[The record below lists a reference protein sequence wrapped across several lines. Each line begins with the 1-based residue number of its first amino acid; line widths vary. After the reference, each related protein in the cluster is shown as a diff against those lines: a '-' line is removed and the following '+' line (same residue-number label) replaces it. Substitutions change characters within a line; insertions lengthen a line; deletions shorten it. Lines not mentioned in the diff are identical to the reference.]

1 MERTHLDVQLY
12 RAALWLHPA
21 AFRREFSPEM
31 LRDFSEARAEALTN
45 HERRGLWVFRARM
58 GADLMRSVFRQW
70 LRTGWPVFVILAV
83 TGPLTVASLLV
94 AMFRPISFDL
104 PIDAPNADLITIELL
119 AVVAFMVI
127 AATIIFTVT
136 FALRVHSRRRF

>member
-21 AFRREFSPEM
+21 AFRREFSPQM
-31 LRDFSEARAEALTN
+31 LRDFIEARAEALTS

-58 GADLMRSVFRQW
+58 GADLIRSIIHQW
-70 LRTGWPVFVILAV
+70 LRTGWPVILILAV
-83 TGPLTVASLLV
+83 TGPLTAVSLL
-94 AMFRPISFDL
+94 ARMWRPISFDL

-119 AVVAFMVI
+119 AVVAFMII
-127 AATIIFTVT
+127 AATIIFTVA
-136 FALRVHSRRRF
+136 FAFRVHSRRRF